1 MCTCQDFT
9 RRNYAYLSTLGLYK
23 KPQFAKAKA
32 STIKPGRTEEMI
44 NRGNVLN
51 AAQQQLTNIALG
63 SSSMTIIY
71 PSGEDNRFS
80 VLGVSLTESGK
91 ILEDPKIYTEIILQ
105 FLMILWLYLY
115 QKFWNKSKWRS
126 RG

>member
-1 MCTCQDFT
+1 MQTPSRTPFHSGRFLQSGARYACTCQDFT

-51 AAQQQLTNIALG
+51 AAQQQLTDIALG

-80 VLGVSLTESGK
+80 V
-91 ILEDPKIYTEIILQ
+91 
-105 FLMILWLYLY
+105 
-115 QKFWNKSKWRS
+115 
-126 RG
+126 